1 MIDNI
6 QIVLFFSPKTSFNPN
21 QIAADINK
29 KIPFL
34 GNGIVLPINHN
45 DPNMPI
51 IIFNENQELNVSMT
65 SISANIVFGEKDLKK
80 YKEVILKILN
90 IFDYNKVSFS
100 RIGMVITRALPKTDI
115 KKLKSKL
122 FKDEEIIEAKD
133 FLVAWHTP
141 IHLDGTKFNCWERYF
156 IDTTNNNLVG
166 VFDINT
172 PVEETYYINDEFVD
186 KCITQSIRYVD
197 RKIKK

>member
-6 QIVLFFSPKTSFNPN
+6 QIVLFFSPKTTFNSN

-29 KIPFL
+29 KIPSL

-45 DPNMPI
+45 DPNIPT
-51 IIFNENQELNVSMT
+51 IIFNENQELNVNVT
-65 SISANIVFGEKDLKK
+65 TISTNIIFGEKDLKK
-80 YKEVILKILN
+80 YKETILDIIN
-90 IFDYNKVSFS
+90 IFSYNAVTFS
-100 RIGMVITRALPKTDI
+100 RIGMVITRVLPNTDI
-115 KKLKSKL
+115 NKLKSKL
-122 FKDEEIIEAKD
+122 FKDEELLETKD

-156 IDTTNNNLVG
+156 IDTPNDNLIG

-172 PVEETYYINDEFVD
+172 PIEETYYINEEFVD
-186 KCITQSIRYVD
+186 KCIIQSIRYVD